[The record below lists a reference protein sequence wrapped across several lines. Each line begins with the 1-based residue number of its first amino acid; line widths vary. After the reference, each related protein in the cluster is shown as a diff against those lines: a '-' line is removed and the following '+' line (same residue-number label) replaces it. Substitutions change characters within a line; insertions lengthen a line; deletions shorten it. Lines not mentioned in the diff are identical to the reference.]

1 MKIYCDYENIYKF
14 NSDGISMM
22 FPIVDNND
30 ELIITG
36 THIAECICD
45 KDERSVFYNKF
56 KISFM
61 CEENSS
67 VIIKFY
73 CVPFVDIFAYD
84 DNGYYCTL
92 NDFTDASSASKIIYI
107 DKNLVAFFVADNFN
121 EFVNG
126 LLNGTFDK
134 KELTAFNDLQV
145 FESVQI
151 AEKHLQQGGAFH
163 IKK

>member
-14 NSDGISMM
+14 NSDDISMI
-22 FPIVDNND
+22 FPIVDNN

-45 KDERSVFYNKF
+45 NDESSVFYNKYN
-56 KISFM
+56 ISFM

-67 VIIKFY
+67 IIIEFY

-92 NDFTDASSASKIIYI
+92 NDFTASTSASKIIYI
-107 DKNLVAFFVADNFN
+107 DKELVAFFVANNFN
-121 EFVNG
+121 EFVDA
-126 LLNGTFDK
+126 LLNGEFDK
-134 KELTAFNDLQV
+134 KELTVFNDLQV

-151 AEKHLQQGGAFH
+151 AKKHLRQSAQE
-163 IKK
+163 